1 MEVILIENVDGL
13 GNIGEMVKVK
23 PGYARNYLLP
33 QQFAVEA
40 NPRNVKEFEHQ
51 KREAQRKL
59 EKRTQAAE
67 LIKNKI
73 EALACVVSHKASEE
87 GKLFGSVTNMELA
100 EKLVAAGVE
109 IDRKKIVL
117 AEPIKAL
124 GVHEVPVKLDAGVV
138 ATLKVTVEASSE
150 EE

>member
-1 MEVILIENVDGL
+1 MEIILIENVDGL
-13 GNIGEMVKVK
+13 GNIGEMVNVK

-33 QQFAVEA
+33 QKFAVEA

-73 EALACVVSHKASEE
+73 EAIACVVSHRASED

-100 EKLVAAGVE
+100 EQMTAAGVE

-117 AEPIKAL
+117 AEPIKSL
-124 GVHEVPVKLDAGVV
+124 GEHEVPVKLDAGVV

>member
-1 MEVILIENVDGL
+1 MDIILIENVDGL
-13 GNIGEMVKVK
+13 GNIGEMVSVK

-33 QQFAVEA
+33 RQFAVEA

-51 KREAQRKL
+51 KRQAQRKL
-59 EKRTQAAE
+59 EKRTQEAQ

-73 EALACVVSHKASEE
+73 EAIACVVSHRASED

-100 EKLVAAGVE
+100 EKMAAAGVE

-117 AEPIKAL
+117 AEPIKTL
-124 GVHEVPVKLDAGVV
+124 GEHEVPVKLDAGVV